1 LEEYGGGFVVFVVWF
16 ADEFVGLSNCQ
27 KNERT
32 QTENT
37 RESLPVVSSVT
48 EINSSL
54 SHPPNQPNPD
64 RRQPSK
70 FQQLV
75 VFIIIII
82 IIVAKTTGNNISS
95 LSLETSSR
103 VGPRKDYCSKTILS
117 FFLS

>member
-1 LEEYGGGFVVFVVWF
+1 
-16 ADEFVGLSNCQ
+16 
-27 KNERT
+27 
-32 QTENT
+32 
-37 RESLPVVSSVT
+37 VT

-82 IIVAKTTGNNISS
+82 IIIVAKTTGNNISS
-95 LSLETSSR
+95 FTN
-103 VGPRKDYCSKTILS
+103 GS
-117 FFLS
+117 FWTRPLPVHKGHIRL

>member
-1 LEEYGGGFVVFVVWF
+1 MFQMECGGRAPFGSWRNMAGVLLSSLMCVVRSSKSV

-70 FQQLV
+70 FQVPTRCLHHHHRRRRQDH
-75 VFIIIII
+75 
-82 IIVAKTTGNNISS
+82 S
-95 LSLETSSR
+95 E
-103 VGPRKDYCSKTILS
+103 
-117 FFLS
+117 